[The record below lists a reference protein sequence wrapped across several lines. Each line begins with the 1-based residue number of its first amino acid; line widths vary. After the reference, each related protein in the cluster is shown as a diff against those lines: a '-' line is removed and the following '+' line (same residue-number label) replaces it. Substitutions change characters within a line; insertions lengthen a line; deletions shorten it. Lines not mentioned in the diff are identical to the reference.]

1 MYVTWSKWQN
11 NEKKK
16 MPKEDLPL
24 LVLIPEDSVC
34 LSVDVQRLN
43 AESTPTLYF
52 FLELD
57 SYSDLGQ
64 PDTKMLGHLCL

>member
-11 NEKKK
+11 NEKK
-16 MPKEDLPL
+16 MLKEDLPL
-24 LVLIPEDSVC
+24 LLLIPEESVF
-34 LSVDVQRLN
+34 LPVDVQRQH
-43 AESTPTLYF
+43 AESTPALSF

-64 PDTKMLGHLCL
+64 PTTKMLGHLCL

>member
-1 MYVTWSKWQN
+1 ML
-11 NEKKK
+11 
-16 MPKEDLPL
+16 KEDLPL
-24 LVLIPEDSVC
+24 LILIPEDSFF

-43 AESTPTLYF
+43 AESTPALYF